1 MKVVLLEDVRKVGK
15 KGDVVN
21 VSDGYGQNFLI
32 KNKLAVKETA
42 GAKKILEQQKEEARL
57 QDIENKKNAEALKE
71 KIEGIT
77 LEFVLKSGK
86 DGKTFGSVSTKH
98 IVEQLREKYG
108 SSRERIVHGSTGHA
122 TDKRKF
128 INAHPI
134 GALGY
139 SNLKVELYK
148 GVIAT
153 IRVHL
158 SEK

>member
-98 IVEQLREKYG
+98 IVE
-108 SSRERIVHGSTGHA
+108 
-122 TDKRKF
+122 RKF